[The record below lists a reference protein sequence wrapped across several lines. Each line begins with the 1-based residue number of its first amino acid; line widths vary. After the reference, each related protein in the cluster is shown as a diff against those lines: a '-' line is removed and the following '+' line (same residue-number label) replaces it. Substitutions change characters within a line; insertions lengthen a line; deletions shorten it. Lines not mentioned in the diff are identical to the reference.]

1 MKYFFSAVL
10 LTALS
15 LSVCFSKTPEELQ
28 GIWQGDDRIV
38 FFGSENQF
46 SVILKLYYG
55 WYYDSAAVSEPE
67 KPFRKNAASSV
78 QPQEIHVE
86 FERLSENAPA
96 YEITVIYDK
105 KTMSKIP
112 VAVLDDGLYL
122 DFMIRND
129 QKEAGVT
136 ADSNAG
142 INGTAENADE
152 NSVFSQEAAAPFING
167 FWQGITAKST
177 IRISPEK
184 NRGQLF
190 SWYITDDA
198 AYRLTFWQTDMDA
211 DEAAQAV
218 FSDGERIFTI
228 KKFISSGGENYT
240 CATGRRTLIRNIEKF
255 PEYAKEI
262 TTDRTGT
269 ILVSGK
275 PAFTRA
281 DETSK
286 AEIENIVRQANARRK
301 PDPPP
306 LFEPKELDWHWDL
319 INQLEKGN
327 KIIEEVRER
336 QRAFGP
342 RAQDIEGKK

>member
-1 MKYFFSAVL
+1 MKHFFSAVF
-10 LTALS
+10 LTVLS
-15 LSVCFSKTPEELQ
+15 LSFCFSKTPEELH

-55 WYYDSAAVSEPE
+55 WYYDSAADSEPE

-152 NSVFSQEAAAPFING
+152 NSVFSQETAAPFING

-286 AEIENIVRQANARRK
+286 AELENIVRQANARRK

-319 INQLEKGN
+319 INQLEKGK

-342 RAQDIEGKK
+342 RAQDIEEKK

>member
-1 MKYFFSAVL
+1 
-10 LTALS
+10 
-15 LSVCFSKTPEELQ
+15 
-28 GIWQGDDRIV
+28 
-38 FFGSENQF
+38 
-46 SVILKLYYG
+46 
-55 WYYDSAAVSEPE
+55 
-67 KPFRKNAASSV
+67 
-78 QPQEIHVE
+78 
-86 FERLSENAPA
+86 
-96 YEITVIYDK
+96 
-105 KTMSKIP
+105 MSKIP

-152 NSVFSQEAAAPFING
+152 NSVFSQETAAPFING
-167 FWQGITAKST
+167 FWQGINAKST

-198 AYRLTFWQTDMDA
+198 TYRLTFWQTDMDA

-262 TTDRTGT
+262 ITDRTGT

-286 AEIENIVRQANARRK
+286 AELENIVRQANARRK

-342 RAQDIEGKK
+342 RAQDIEEKK